1 MRMMSYLVSAFIL
14 IAPLAV
20 MAEGDLSRNSPQK
33 VMLEMGTKD
42 GHMYFKPSHLEF
54 ETGKAYNL
62 VLKNVDVI
70 KHEVESHGLVER
82 IFTRK
87 VEIANASGDLVAEIK
102 GNIREIEIGPGQ
114 EVQWFFVPIQPGAKL
129 EMTCALEGHAEAGM
143 IGDITIH

>member
-1 MRMMSYLVSAFIL
+1 MRKIFCLASALAL
-14 IAPLAV
+14 IAPIAA
-20 MAEGDLSRNSPQK
+20 MAEGDLSRNNPTK
-33 VMLEMGTKD
+33 VVLEMGTID

-62 VLKNVDVI
+62 VLKNVDPI
-70 KHEVESHGLVER
+70 KHEVESHSLVER

-114 EVQWFFVPIQPGAKL
+114 EVQWFFVPIQPGEKL
-129 EMTCALEGHAEAGM
+129 EMKCALEGYSEAGM
-143 IGDITIH
+143 VGDITIR

>member
-1 MRMMSYLVSAFIL
+1 MKKMIFLISAITL
-14 IAPLAV
+14 IGSSVA
-20 MAEGDLSRNSPQK
+20 MAEGDLSRNNPTK

-62 VLKNVDVI
+62 VLKNVDPI
-70 KHEVESHGLVER
+70 KHEVDSHGLVER

-114 EVQWFFVPIQPGAKL
+114 EVQWFFVPVQPGEKL
-129 EMTCALEGHAEAGM
+129 DLKCAIEGHAEAGM
-143 IGDITIH
+143 VGDITIH

>member
-1 MRMMSYLVSAFIL
+1 MKKMICLVSAFAL
-14 IAPLAV
+14 IAPIAV
-20 MAEGDLSRNSPQK
+20 MADGDLSRNSPQK
-33 VMLEMGTKD
+33 VVLEMGTND

-87 VEIANASGDLVAEIK
+87 VEIENASGDLVAEIK
-102 GNIREIEIGPGQ
+102 GNIREIGPGQ

-129 EMTCALEGHAEAGM
+129 DMTCAIKGHAEAGM
-143 IGDITIH
+143 TGDITIH